1 MSPRRVIDLLHKE
14 VRGLHEAAYLLAF
27 FTFGSQLFALVR
39 DRMLAHSF
47 GTGETLDVFYAAF
60 RIPDTM
66 YAFLASMVSL
76 FVLIPFLEAAGK
88 EGLPA
93 LKAFLSDMFSFFSFA
108 LIGVGGI
115 AWLFAPQLVELLYSG
130 FSPTM
135 QADLVPMI
143 RILLLQ
149 PLLLGISNLFAAYVQ
164 IRGRFLL
171 YAIAPILYNIGIIIG
186 ILFLQPLFGTN
197 GLAWGVVLGAVLHLG
212 VQTPFMVTNNMLPR
226 LTMPNWRRVYEV
238 VRISIPRTITLTA
251 QQVVVLVMIALASRY
266 VAGSV
271 SAFSFAWNLQSVPLA
286 IIGVSYS
293 VAAFPKLS
301 RLFGNG
307 ETEEYKNLILV
318 ATRQI
323 LFWAIPAVVFIV
335 VLRAQIVRVVLGS
348 GAFDWDATK
357 MTAAILALLALSLVA
372 QGVTVLLVRACY
384 AAGKTKIP
392 LMITAVSSILTIVL
406 AVVSLHLTSRGM
418 VDLTW
423 LADIMR
429 VSGVLS
435 TEVLLIAIS
444 YSIGSMVTAALLF
457 IHFERASPP
466 FSRGLFSTFWQSIV
480 SALVAGF
487 ATYLALN
494 LITKFVQLDTL
505 FGIGVQGLLAGIVGV
520 CVWTVVLVS
529 LGNKDIVVAWTALQK
544 KLTKTRIEEVRG
556 SIEGV

>member
-39 DRMLAHSF
+39 DRMLAYSF

-76 FVLIPFLEAAGK
+76 FVLIPFMEAAGK
-88 EGLPA
+88 NGLPA
-93 LKAFLSDMFSFFSFA
+93 LKEFLSDMFSFFSLA
-108 LIGVGGI
+108 LIVTGSI
-115 AWLFAPQLVELLYSG
+115 AWVCTPQLVEFLYSG

-135 QADLVPMI
+135 QGDLIPMV

-171 YAIAPILYNIGIIIG
+171 YAVAPILYNIGIIIG
-186 ILFLQPLFGTN
+186 IIFLEPKLGTA

-212 VQTPFMVTNNMLPR
+212 VQTPFMVINDMLPR
-226 LTMPNWRRVYEV
+226 LILPNWRRVYEV
-238 VRISIPRTITLTA
+238 VRISIPRTITLSA
-251 QQVVVLVMIALASRY
+251 QQMVILVMIALASKY

-318 ATRQI
+318 AARQI
-323 LFWAIPAVVFIV
+323 LFWVIPAVVFIV
-335 VLRAQIVRVVLGS
+335 VLRAQIVRVVLGT
-348 GAFDWDATK
+348 GEVDWDATK
-357 MTAAILALLALSLVA
+357 MTAAI
-372 QGVTVLLVRACY
+372 
-384 AAGKTKIP
+384 
-392 LMITAVSSILTIVL
+392 
-406 AVVSLHLTSRGM
+406 
-418 VDLTW
+418 
-423 LADIMR
+423 
-429 VSGVLS
+429 
-435 TEVLLIAIS
+435 
-444 YSIGSMVTAALLF
+444 
-457 IHFERASPP
+457 
-466 FSRGLFSTFWQSIV
+466 
-480 SALVAGF
+480 
-487 ATYLALN
+487 
-494 LITKFVQLDTL
+494 
-505 FGIGVQGLLAGIVGV
+505 
-520 CVWTVVLVS
+520 
-529 LGNKDIVVAWTALQK
+529 
-544 KLTKTRIEEVRG
+544 
-556 SIEGV
+556 